1 MAILPMIDLAA
12 PAWVSPL
19 TRRVVTL
26 DSLSNAAPALVET
39 DEPTAGAEVLQLE
52 EAGEVLTWLEQ
63 ARWLACMEDDLHCVA
78 KDPAGRSILTT
89 CLDFVAFAEPVA
101 DAQGSAI
108 GARLKRAHRAWTGAG
123 ADLVH
128 FNFYAL
134 EEEAAALID

>member
-19 TRRVVTL
+19 TLRVVTL
-26 DSLSNAAPALVET
+26 DSLSSAAPALIET
-39 DEPTAGAEVLQLE
+39 AEPTPGAEVLQME

-78 KDPAGRSILTT
+78 KDQAGRSILTT
-89 CLDFVAFAEPVA
+89 CLDFAALAQLVA
-101 DAQGSAI
+101 DAQGCAI
-108 GARLKRAHRAWTGAG
+108 GARLKQAHTAWLAAG
-123 ADLVH
+123 ANLVH

-134 EEEAAALID
+134 EDEAAALID